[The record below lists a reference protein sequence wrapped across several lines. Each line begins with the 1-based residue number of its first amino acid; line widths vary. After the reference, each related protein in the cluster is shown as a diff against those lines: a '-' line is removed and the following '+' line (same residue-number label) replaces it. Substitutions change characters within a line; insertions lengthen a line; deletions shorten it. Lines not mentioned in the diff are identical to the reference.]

1 MHLAHYYRYHWEETD
16 LIVVTGEAAQV
27 WEGYLA
33 YCGRYGITLPEK
45 DKSAML
51 MRMFAGAGLA
61 AVSLPE
67 PEYWG
72 WSVTFPGLTTGLF
85 CGVEPSGMM
94 SGTVLESDP
103 SRNLVAVQRQ
113 AINSPVTQSRFSLFT
128 HDPVEA
134 VEHYF
139 AESEQNLIR
148 IAVDDKGKGAL
159 LKPLPGGK
167 FDAIEGLTDNELIS
181 RCFGLAEDG
190 KITLLQEMLLFYE
203 CSCNMQMITKM
214 IKSISEQE
222 QKDLWGTL
230 ITLRFPAPG
239 AAENILLISDVKQ
252 AFYDQCTA
260 YPASGTST
268 QFRSQDWKHPICS
281 SMPLSGRK

>member
-1 MHLAHYYRYHWEETD
+1 MTLGEYMNTSLNLAHYYRYHWEDID
-16 LIVVTGEAAQV
+16 LIVVTGEATRI

-45 DKSAML
+45 DKASML

-85 CGVEPSGMM
+85 CGVEPNGMM
-94 SGTVLESDP
+94 CGTVLESDP
-103 SRNLVAVQRQ
+103 SRNVVAVQRQ
-113 AINSPVTQSRFSLFT
+113 AKDSPATQSRFSLFT

-134 VEHYF
+134 IEHYF
-139 AESEQNLIR
+139 AESEQSLIR

-159 LKPLPGGK
+159 LRPLPGGK
-167 FDAIEGLTDNELIS
+167 FDEIEGLTDNELIS
-181 RCFGLAEDG
+181 RCFGLAEEG

-203 CSCNMQMITKM
+203 CPCNIQMITKM

-222 QKDLWGTL
+222 QKDLWGNLDHLEVSCPRCSRKYL
-230 ITLRFPAPG
+230 INR
-239 AAENILLISDVKQ
+239 
-252 AFYDQCTA
+252 
-260 YPASGTST
+260 
-268 QFRSQDWKHPICS
+268 
-281 SMPLSGRK
+281 